1 MVVVPRAGCRAALFL
16 WIFSSISCRA
26 RTALPAS
33 QKCDE
38 PLVSALSHSSFSS
51 SSSMTSSYSPGYAKL
66 NKRGGAGGWSPSDS
80 DHYQWLQVDFGSRK
94 QISAIA
100 TQGRYSSS
108 DWVTQYRMLYSD
120 TGRNWKPYHQDGN
133 IWAFPGNTNSDSV
146 IRHDLQ
152 HLVIARYIR
161 IVPLDWSG
169 EGQIGLRTEVYGCP
183 YWADVINFDGHAV
196 LPYRFRNKKMKTLKD
211 VITLKFKTSESEGV
225 IFHGEGQQGDYI
237 TLELKKAKL
246 ILNLNL
252 GSNQYGSIYGH
263 TSVMTGSLLDDHH
276 WHSIVIERHGRN
288 INLTLDRHM
297 QHFRTN
303 GEFDY
308 LDLDYEITFGGMPFS
323 GKPSSNSGK
332 NFKGCMESINYN
344 GNNITDLAKRRK
356 LEPSNGGNLSFSCV
370 EPHTVPVF
378 FNATSYLEVPGRL
391 NQDLLSVNFQ
401 FRTWNPNGLL
411 LFSNFADGLG
421 NVEIDLTEGK
431 VSVHI
436 NVTQAKKNRIDI
448 SSGSGLNDGQWH
460 EIRFLAKENFAV
472 LTIDGDEASA
482 VRTNSPLQVKTGEK
496 YFFGG
501 FLTQTNDSDRSLLQ
515 LSFQGCMQFIHVDDQ
530 LVDLHAVEQGKL
542 GSFANVS
549 IDMCAIID
557 RCVPNHCEH
566 GGKCSQTWDSFKC
579 TCDGTGYS
587 GATCHN
593 SIYDLSC
600 EAYKHLGKTSNY
612 YWIDPDGSGALGP
625 LKVYCNM
632 TEDKV
637 WSTVYHDL
645 QMQTSVVGNG
655 PEKYSVLQLNYSATM
670 DQISAITSSAEYC
683 EQYISYSCKMSRLL
697 NTPDGNPYTWWVGK
711 ANEKHYYWGG
721 SGPGIQK
728 CACGIERNC
737 TDPKYYC
744 NCDADAKQWRKDAGL
759 LSYKEHLP
767 VSQVVVGDIDRSGSE
782 SKLTVGPV
790 RCQGDRNYWN
800 AASFITPSSYLHF
813 STFQGET
820 SADIS
825 FYFKTSAPDGVFLE
839 NLGNTDFIKLELK
852 SAIEVSFSFDVGNGP
867 VEIIVRSP
875 NPLNDDQWHRVI
887 AERNVKQASLRV
899 DQLPQEIRKAPTEGH
914 TRLELYSQL
923 YVGAAGGQRGFLG
936 CIRSL
941 RMNGVTLDLEERA
954 KVTLGVKPGCSGHCT
969 SYGMYCENGGKCVEK
984 YNGYSCDCSKSAYDG
999 PFCIKDVG
1007 AFFEE
1012 GMWLRYN
1019 FQSPGISVKDLVS
1032 QTMLSSTDHD
1042 NTMPDLRL
1050 NKEALRF
1057 SFSTTKSP
1065 CVLLYI
1071 SSYTQDYMAVLVKP
1085 SGNLQIRYNLGGTGE
1100 PYNIDVDHRNMANGQ
1115 PHSVNITRN
1124 ERDIVLQLDHYP
1136 PASYSLPTAS
1146 DTQFNSPKALFLGKV
1161 IETGKIDQDIYQ
1173 YNTPGFTGC
1182 LSRVQFNQVAPLKAA
1197 LRPTNTSS
1205 HVHVQGEL
1213 VESNCGASPLTIPP
1227 MSAATDPW
1235 HLDSA
1240 SADFP
1245 YNGQAI
1251 GDGVNRNS
1259 AIIGGV
1265 IAVVIFTILCTLVF
1279 LIRYMFRHKGT
1290 YHTNEAKGA
1299 ESAESADAAIMNN
1312 DPNFTET
1319 IDESKKEWLI

>member
-1 MVVVPRAGCRAALFL
+1 MLEAPRAGCRAALSL
-16 WIFSSISCRA
+16 WIVSSFLCRA
-26 RTALPAS
+26 WTAPPTS

-38 PLVSALSHSSFSS
+38 PLVSGLPHIAFSS
-51 SSSMTSSYSPGYAKL
+51 SSSMSSSYAPGYAKI

-80 DHYQWLQVDFGSRK
+80 DHYQWLQVDFGNRK
-94 QISAIA
+94 QISAIG

-133 IWAFPGNTNSDSV
+133 IWAFPGNVNSDSV
-146 IRHDLQ
+146 VRHDLQ
-152 HLVIARYIR
+152 HPVIARYVR
-161 IVPLDWSG
+161 VVPLDWSA
-169 EGQIGLRTEVYGCP
+169 EGRIGLRVEVYGCS
-183 YWADVINFDGHAV
+183 YWADVINFDGHVV

-211 VITLKFKTSESEGV
+211 VVSLKFKTSESEGV
-225 IFHGEGQQGDYI
+225 LLHGEGQQGDYI
-237 TLELKKAKL
+237 TLELQKAKL
-246 ILNLNL
+246 VLSLNL
-252 GSNQYGSIYGH
+252 
-263 TSVMTGSLLDDHH
+263 
-276 WHSIVIERHGRN
+276 
-288 INLTLDRHM
+288 
-297 QHFRTN
+297 
-303 GEFDY
+303 
-308 LDLDYEITFGGMPFS
+308 ITFGGIPFS
-323 GKPSSNSGK
+323 GKPSSSSRK
-332 NFKGCMESINYN
+332 NFKGCMESMNYN
-344 GNNITDLAKRRK
+344 GINITDLARRKK
-356 LEPSNGGNLSFSCV
+356 LEPSSVGNLSFSCV
-370 EPHTVPVF
+370 EAYTVPVF
-378 FNATSYLEVPGRL
+378 FNATSYLEVPGRPE
-391 NQDLLSVNFQ
+391 QDLFSVSFQ

-411 LFSNFADGLG
+411 LFSRFGDNLG
-421 NVEIDLTEGK
+421 NVEIDLTDSK
-431 VSVHI
+431 VGVRI
-436 NVTQAKKNRIDI
+436 NVTQAKMSQIDI

-460 EIRFLAKENFAV
+460 EVRFLAKENFAI

-501 FLTQTNDSDRSLLQ
+501 FLNQKSNSSHSVLQ
-515 LSFQGCMQFIHVDDQ
+515 PSFQGCMQLIQVDDQ
-530 LVDLHAVEQGKL
+530 LVNLYEVAQRKP

-579 TCDGTGYS
+579 TCDETGYS

-593 SIYDLSC
+593 SIYEPSC
-600 EAYKHLGKTSNY
+600 EAYKHLGQTSNY
-612 YWIDPDGSGALGP
+612 YWIDPDGSGPLGP

-637 WSTVYHDL
+637 WTIVSHDL
-645 QMQTSVVGNG
+645 QMPTTVVGYT
-655 PEKYSVLQLNYSATM
+655 PEKYSVTQLVYSASM

-683 EQYISYSCKMSRLL
+683 EQYVSYFCKMSRLL
-697 NTPDGNPYTWWVGK
+697 NTPDGSPYTWWVGK

-721 SGPGIQK
+721 SEPGIQK

-744 NCDADAKQWRKDAGL
+744 NCDADYKQWRKDAGF
-759 LSYKEHLP
+759 LSYKDHLP
-767 VSQVVVGDIDRSGSE
+767 VSQVVVGDTDRQGSE
-782 SKLTVGPV
+782 AKLSVGPL

-800 AASFITPSSYLHF
+800 AASFPNPSSYLHF

-825 FYFKTSAPDGVFLE
+825 FYFKTLIPRGVFLE

-852 SAIEVSFSFDVGNGP
+852 SASEVSFSFDVGNGP
-867 VEIIVRSP
+867 VEIVVRSP
-875 NPLNDDQWHRVI
+875 SPLNDDQWHRVT
-887 AERNVKQASLRV
+887 AERNVKQASLQV
-899 DQLPQEIRKAPTEGH
+899 DRLPQQIRKAPTEGH

-923 YVGAAGGQRGFLG
+923 FVGGAGGQQGFLG

-954 KVTLGVKPGCSGHCT
+954 KVTSGFKSGCSGHCT
-969 SYGMYCENGGKCVEK
+969 SYGTNCENGGKCIEK
-984 YNGYSCDCSKSAYDG
+984 YHGYSCDCSNTAYDG
-999 PFCIKDVG
+999 TFCNKDVG

-1019 FQSPGISVKDLVS
+1019 FQAPTANAKDAGNRAENSLE
-1032 QTMLSSTDHD
+1032 QQHST
-1042 NTMPDLRL
+1042 PDLAQ
-1050 NKEALRF
+1050 EQIHF
-1057 SFSTTKSP
+1057 SFSTTKAP
-1065 CVLLYI
+1065 CILLYI
-1071 SSYTQDYMAVLVKP
+1071 SSLTTDFLAVLVKP
-1085 SGNLQIRYNLGGTGE
+1085 SGNLQIRYNLGGTKE

-1115 PHSVNITRN
+1115 PHSVNITRH
-1124 ERDIVLQLDHYP
+1124 EKVIILKLDHYP
-1136 PASYSLPTAS
+1136 SVSYHLPSSS
-1146 DTQFNSPKALFLGKV
+1146 DTLFNSPKSLFLGKV
-1161 IETGKIDQDIYQ
+1161 IETGKIDQEIHK

-1182 LSRVQFNQVAPLKAA
+1182 LSRVQFNHIAPLKAA
-1197 LRPTNTSS
+1197 LRQTNASA
-1205 HVHVQGEL
+1205 HVHIQGQL
-1213 VESNCGASPLTIPP
+1213 VESNCGASPLTLSP
-1227 MSAATDPW
+1227 MSSATDPW
-1235 HLDSA
+1235 HLDHLDSA

-1245 YNGQAI
+1245 YNPGQGQAI
-1251 GDGVNRNS
+1251 RNGVNRNS

>member
-1 MVVVPRAGCRAALFL
+1 MVMVSRTGCGAALFL
-16 WIFSSISCRA
+16 WILSSISCRA
-26 RTALPAS
+26 WTASSTS

-38 PLVSALSHSSFSS
+38 QLVSALPHVVFSS
-51 SSSMTSSYSPGYAKL
+51 SSSMSSSYSPGYAKL

-80 DHYQWLQVDFGSRK
+80 DHYQWLQVDFGNRK

-133 IWAFPGNTNSDSV
+133 IWAFPGNINSDGV
-146 IRHDLQ
+146 VRHDLQ
-152 HLVIARYIR
+152 HPVIARYVR
-161 IVPLDWSG
+161 IVPLDWNG
-169 EGQIGLRTEVYGCP
+169 EGRIGLRIEVYGCS
-183 YWADVINFDGHAV
+183 YWADVINFDGHVV
-196 LPYRFRNKKMKTLKD
+196 LPYRFKNKKMKTLKD
-211 VITLKFKTSESEGV
+211 VIALKFKTSESEGV

-246 ILNLNL
+246 VLNLNL
-252 GSNQYGSIYGH
+252 GSNQFGSIYGH

-276 WHSIVIERHGRN
+276 WHSVIIERHGRN
-288 INLTLDRHM
+288 INLTLDRHL

-308 LDLDYEITFGGMPFS
+308 LDLDYEITFGGLPFS
-323 GKPSSNSGK
+323 GKPSSSSRK

-344 GNNITDLAKRRK
+344 GNNITDLAKRKK
-356 LEPSNGGNLSFSCV
+356 LEPSNVGNLSFSCV

-378 FNATSYLEVPGRL
+378 FNATSYLEVLGRP
-391 NQDLLSVNFQ
+391 NQDLFSVSFR

-421 NVEIDLTEGK
+421 NVEIDLTETK
-431 VSVHI
+431 VGVRI
-436 NVTQAKKNRIDI
+436 NITLNKKNQIDI
-448 SSGSGLNDGQWH
+448 SSG
-460 EIRFLAKENFAV
+460 
-472 LTIDGDEASA
+472 
-482 VRTNSPLQVKTGEK
+482 
-496 YFFGG
+496 
-501 FLTQTNDSDRSLLQ
+501 FLTQMNTSDHSVLQ
-515 LSFQGCMQFIHVDDQ
+515 PSFQGCMQLIQVDDQ
-530 LVDLHAVEQGKL
+530 LVNLHEIEQRKP

-593 SIYDLSC
+593 SIYELSC
-600 EAYKHLGKTSNY
+600 EAYKHLGKTSNF

-637 WSTVYHDL
+637 WSTVNHDL
-645 QMQTSVVGNG
+645 QKQTPVVGYG
-655 PEKYSVLQLNYSATM
+655 PEKYSVVQLNYSASM
-670 DQISAITSSAEYC
+670 DQITAITSSAEYC
-683 EQYISYSCKMSRLL
+683 EQFVSYSCKMSRLL
-697 NTPDGNPYTWWVGK
+697 NTPDGSPYTWWVGK

-737 TDPKYYC
+737 TDSRYYC
-744 NCDADAKQWRKDAGL
+744 NCDADHKQWRKDVGL
-759 LSYKEHLP
+759 LSYKDHLP
-767 VSQVVVGDIDRSGSE
+767 VSQVVVGDIDRPGSE
-782 SKLTVGPV
+782 AKLTVGPV

-800 AASFITPSSYLHF
+800 AASFFTPSSYLYF

-825 FYFKTSAPDGVFLE
+825 FYFKTSAADGVFLE

-852 SAIEVSFSFDVGNGP
+852 SATEVSFSFDVGNGP
-867 VEIIVRSP
+867 VEIVVRSP
-875 NPLNDDQWHRVI
+875 SPLNDDQWHRVI
-887 AERNVKQASLRV
+887 AERNVKQASLQV
-899 DQLPQEIRKAPTEGH
+899 DQLPQQVRKAPTEGH

-984 YNGYSCDCSKSAYDG
+984 YNGYSCDCSKTAYDG

-1019 FQSPGISVKDLVS
+1019 FQAPGTKDAPNRSGSSPDTQNS
-1032 QTMLSSTDHD
+1032 
-1042 NTMPDLRL
+1042 MPDLA
-1050 NKEALRF
+1050 KEELSF
-1057 SFSTTKSP
+1057 SFSTTKVP
-1065 CVLLYI
+1065 CILLYV
-1071 SSYTQDYMAVLVKP
+1071 SSQTTDFLAVLVKP
-1085 SGNLQIRYNLGGTGE
+1085 SGNLQIRYNLGGTRE

-1124 ERDIVLQLDHYP
+1124 EKDIILQLDHYSP
-1136 PASYSLPTAS
+1136 VSYSLPSSS
-1146 DTQFNSPKALFLGKV
+1146 DTLFNSPKALFLGKV
-1161 IETGKIDQDIYQ
+1161 IETGKIDQEIHK

-1182 LSRVQFNQVAPLKAA
+1182 LSRVQFNQIAPLKAA
-1197 LRPTNTSS
+1197 LRPTNASS
-1205 HVHVQGEL
+1205 QVHIQGEL

-1245 YNGQAI
+1245 YNAGQAI
-1251 GDGVNRNS
+1251 RDGVNRNS

-1299 ESAESADAAIMNN
+1299 ESAESADAAIMNH

>member
-1 MVVVPRAGCRAALFL
+1 M
-16 WIFSSISCRA
+16 
-26 RTALPAS
+26 
-33 QKCDE
+33 
-38 PLVSALSHSSFSS
+38 VSALPHSSFSS
-51 SSSMTSSYSPGYAKL
+51 SSFMTSSYMPGYAKL

-80 DHYQWLQVDFGSRK
+80 DHYQWLQVDFGNRK

-146 IRHDLQ
+146 VRHDLQ
-152 HLVIARYIR
+152 HPVIARYVR
-161 IVPLDWSG
+161 IVPLDWNG
-169 EGQIGLRTEVYGCP
+169 EGQIGLRIEVYGCS
-183 YWADVINFDGHAV
+183 YWADVINFDGHVV

-211 VITLKFKTSESEGV
+211 VISLKFKTSESEGV

-246 ILNLNL
+246 L
-252 GSNQYGSIYGH
+252 GSIYGH

-276 WHSIVIERHGRN
+276 WHSIIIERHGRN
-288 INLTLDRHM
+288 INLTLDRHI

-323 GKPSSNSGK
+323 GKPSSNSRK

-344 GNNITDLAKRRK
+344 GNNITDLAKRKK
-356 LEPSNGGNLSFSCV
+356 LEPSNVGNLSFSCV

-378 FNATSYLEVPGRL
+378 FNDTSYLEVPGRPS
-391 NQDLLSVNFQ
+391 QDLFSVSFL

-411 LFSNFADGLG
+411 VFSNFADGLG
-421 NVEIDLTEGK
+421 NVEIDINEGK

-436 NVTQAKKNRIDI
+436 NVTQIKKNRIDI

-460 EIRFLAKENFAV
+460 EVRFLAKENFAV

-496 YFFGG
+496 YFYGG
-501 FLTQTNDSDRSLLQ
+501 FPMQMNDSDHSLFQ
-515 LSFQGCMQFIHVDDQ
+515 HSFQGCMQFIHVDDQ
-530 LVDLHAVEQGKL
+530 LVDLQAVEQGKL
-542 GSFANVS
+542 GSFANVT

-566 GGKCSQTWDSFKC
+566 GGKCTQTWDIFKC

-593 SIYDLSC
+593 SIYELSC

-637 WSTVYHDL
+637 WTTVYHDL
-645 QMQTSVVGNG
+645 QPQTSVGGNSL
-655 PEKYSVLQLNYSATM
+655 EKLSVLQLNYSATM

-683 EQYISYSCKMSRLL
+683 EQFISYSCKMSRLL
-697 NTPDGNPYTWWVGK
+697 NTPEGNPYTWWVGK

-744 NCDADAKQWRKDAGL
+744 NCDADYKQWRKDTGM

-767 VSQVVVGDIDRSGSE
+767 VSQVVVGDIDRPGSE
-782 SKLTVGPV
+782 AKISVGPV

-800 AASFITPSSYLHF
+800 AASFITSSSYLHF

-825 FYFKTSAPDGVFLE
+825 FYFKTSASDGVFLE

-852 SAIEVSFSFDVGNGP
+852 SAAEVSFSFDVGNGP
-867 VEIIVRSP
+867 VEIVVRSP
-875 NPLNDDQWHRVI
+875 NQLNDDQWHRVN
-887 AERNVKQASLRV
+887 AERNVKQASLQV
-899 DQLPQEIRKAPTEGH
+899 DQLPLEVRKAPTEGH

-923 YVGAAGGQRGFLG
+923 YVGGQRGFLG

-954 KVTLGVKPGCSGHCT
+954 KVTPGVKPGCSGHCT
-969 SYGMYCENGGKCVEK
+969 SYGMYCANGGKCVEK
-984 YNGYSCDCSKSAYDG
+984 YNGYSCDCSKTAYDG
-999 PFCIKDVG
+999 PFCIKG
-1007 AFFEE
+1007 KCFTQE
-1012 GMWLRYN
+1012 
-1019 FQSPGISVKDLVS
+1019 DLVS
-1032 QTMLSSTDHD
+1032 RTLLSSTDPE
-1042 NTMPDLRL
+1042 TTATDLNL
-1050 NKEALRF
+1050 NKEELSF

-1071 SSYTQDYMAVLVKP
+1071 SSYTQDFMAVLVKP
-1085 SGNLQIRYNLGGTGE
+1085 SGKQLLWALSIEGTTD
-1100 PYNIDVDHRNMANGQ
+1100 NN
-1115 PHSVNITRN
+1115 TRLTCK
-1124 ERDIVLQLDHYP
+1124 I
-1136 PASYSLPTAS
+1136 
-1146 DTQFNSPKALFLGKV
+1146 
-1161 IETGKIDQDIYQ
+1161 GKIDQDIYK

-1182 LSRVQFNQVAPLKAA
+1182 LSRVQFNQIAPLKAA
-1197 LRPTNTSS
+1197 LRPTNASS
-1205 HVHVQGEL
+1205 HVHIQGEL

-1235 HLDSA
+1235 HLDSGKVG
-1240 SADFP
+1240 FVP
-1245 YNGQAI
+1245 
-1251 GDGVNRNS
+1251 R
-1259 AIIGGV
+1259 
-1265 IAVVIFTILCTLVF
+1265 
-1279 LIRYMFRHKGT
+1279 
-1290 YHTNEAKGA
+1290 
-1299 ESAESADAAIMNN
+1299 
-1312 DPNFTET
+1312 
-1319 IDESKKEWLI
+1319 

>member
-1 MVVVPRAGCRAALFL
+1 MPSPREE
-16 WIFSSISCRA
+16 
-26 RTALPAS
+26 
-33 QKCDE
+33 KCDE
-38 PLVSALSHSSFSS
+38 PLVSGLSHVAFSS
-51 SSSMTSSYSPGYAKL
+51 SSSMSGSYSPGYAKI

-80 DHYQWLQVDFGSRK
+80 DHYQWLQVDFGNRK

-133 IWAFPGNTNSDSV
+133 IWAFPGNINSDSV
-146 IRHDLQ
+146 VRHDLQ
-152 HLVIARYIR
+152 HPIIARYVR
-161 IVPLDWSG
+161 IVPLDWNG
-169 EGQIGLRTEVYGCP
+169 EGRIGLRIEVYGCS
-183 YWADVINFDGHAV
+183 YWADVINFDGHVV

-211 VITLKFKTSESEGV
+211 VIALKFKTSESEGV
-225 IFHGEGQQGDYI
+225 ILHGEGQQGDYI

-246 ILNLNL
+246 VLSLNLEVQRSTL
-252 GSNQYGSIYGH
+252 QPTAQIHPSPLMIILSCQA
-263 TSVMTGSLLDDHH
+263 VSLAIL
-276 WHSIVIERHGRN
+276 WWMFLVIPPGWTAN
-288 INLTLDRHM
+288 CYTA
-297 QHFRTN
+297 
-303 GEFDY
+303 
-308 LDLDYEITFGGMPFS
+308 S
-323 GKPSSNSGK
+323 G
-332 NFKGCMESINYN
+332 
-344 GNNITDLAKRRK
+344 LALQEDSYRCIRS
-356 LEPSNGGNLSFSCV
+356 LNPRCGAVCEGNLSFSCV
-370 EPHTVPVF
+370 EPYTVPVF

-391 NQDLLSVNFQ
+391 NQDLFSVSFQ

-411 LFSNFADGLG
+411 VFSHFADNLG
-421 NVEIDLTEGK
+421 NVEIDLTESK
-431 VSVHI
+431 VGVHI
-436 NVTQAKKNRIDI
+436 NITQTKMSQIDI

-460 EIRFLAKENFAV
+460 EVRFLAKENFAI

-501 FLTQTNDSDRSLLQ
+501 FLNQMNNSSHSVLQ
-515 LSFQGCMQFIHVDDQ
+515 PSFQGCMQLIQVDDQ
-530 LVDLHAVEQGKL
+530 LVNLYEVAQRKP

-579 TCDGTGYS
+579 TCDETGYS

-593 SIYDLSC
+593 SIYEPSC
-600 EAYKHLGKTSNY
+600 EAYKHLGQTSNY
-612 YWIDPDGSGALGP
+612 YWIDPDGSGPLGP

-637 WSTVYHDL
+637 WTIVSHDL
-645 QMQTSVVGNG
+645 QMQTTVVGYN
-655 PEKYSVLQLNYSATM
+655 PEKYSVTQLVYSASM
-670 DQISAITSSAEYC
+670 DQMSAITNSAEYC
-683 EQYISYSCKMSRLL
+683 EQYVSYFCKMSRLL
-697 NTPDGNPYTWWVGK
+697 NTPDGSPYTWWVGK

-744 NCDADAKQWRKDAGL
+744 NCDADYKQWRKDAGF
-759 LSYKEHLP
+759 LSYKDHLP
-767 VSQVVVGDIDRSGSE
+767 VSQVVVGDTDRQGSE
-782 SKLTVGPV
+782 AKLSVGPL

-800 AASFITPSSYLHF
+800 AASFPNASSYLHF

-825 FYFKTSAPDGVFLE
+825 FYFKTLTPRGVFLE
-839 NLGNTDFIKLELK
+839 NMGNTDFIKLELK
-852 SAIEVSFSFDVGNGP
+852 SATEVSFSFDVGNGP
-867 VEIIVRSP
+867 VEIVVRSP
-875 NPLNDDQWHRVI
+875 SPLNDDQWHRVT
-887 AERNVKQASLRV
+887 AERNVKQASLQV
-899 DQLPQEIRKAPTEGH
+899 DRLPQQIRKAPTEGH

-923 YVGAAGGQRGFLG
+923 FVGGAGGQQGFLG

-954 KVTLGVKPGCSGHCT
+954 KVTSGFISGCSGHCT
-969 SYGMYCENGGKCVEK
+969 SYGTNCENGGKCIEK
-984 YNGYSCDCSKSAYDG
+984 YHGYSCDCSNTAYDG
-999 PFCIKDVG
+999 TFCNKDVG

-1019 FQSPGISVKDLVS
+1019 FQAPAVSAKDAGGRTESSPEQQSLPEDLA
-1032 QTMLSSTDHD
+1032 
-1042 NTMPDLRL
+1042 R
-1050 NKEALRF
+1050 EEIGF
-1057 SFSTTKSP
+1057 SFSTTKAP
-1065 CVLLYI
+1065 CILLYV
-1071 SSYTQDYMAVLVKP
+1071 SSLTTDFLAVLVKP
-1085 SGNLQIRYNLGGTGE
+1085 TGNLQIRYNLGGTRE

-1115 PHSVNITRN
+1115 PHSVNITRH
-1124 ERDIVLQLDHYP
+1124 EKTIILKLDHYP
-1136 PASYSLPTAS
+1136 SVSYHLPSSS
-1146 DTQFNSPKALFLGKV
+1146 DTLFNSPKSLFLGKV
-1161 IETGKIDQDIYQ
+1161 IETGKIDQEIHK

-1182 LSRVQFNQVAPLKAA
+1182 LSRVQFNQIAPLKAA
-1197 LRPTNTSS
+1197 LRRTNASA
-1205 HVHVQGEL
+1205 HVHTQGEL
-1213 VESNCGASPLTIPP
+1213 VESNCGASPLTLSP
-1227 MSAATDPW
+1227 MSSATDPW
-1235 HLDSA
+1235 HLDHLDSA

-1245 YNGQAI
+1245 YNPGQGQAI
-1251 GDGVNRNS
+1251 RNGVNRNS

>member
-1 MVVVPRAGCRAALFL
+1 MLYKSFL
-16 WIFSSISCRA
+16 ICVFSE
-26 RTALPAS
+26 
-33 QKCDE
+33 KCDE
-38 PLVSALSHSSFSS
+38 QLVSALPHSSFSS
-51 SSSMTSSYSPGYAKL
+51 SSLMSSIYAPGYAKL
-66 NKRGGAGGWSPSDS
+66 NKRDGAGGWSPLDS
-80 DHYQWLQVDFGSRK
+80 DHYQWLQVDFGNRK
-94 QISAIA
+94 QISSIA

-133 IWAFPGNTNSDSV
+133 IWAFPGNINSDSV
-146 IRHDLQ
+146 VRHDLQ
-152 HLVIARYIR
+152 HPVIARYVR
-161 IVPLDWSG
+161 VVPLDWND
-169 EGQIGLRTEVYGCP
+169 EGRIGLRAEVYGCP
-183 YWADVINFDGHAV
+183 YWADVINFDGQGG
-196 LPYRFRNKKMKTLKD
+196 LSYRFRNKKMKTLKD
-211 VITLKFKTSESEGV
+211 VIALKFKSSESEGV

-246 ILNLNL
+246 VLHLNL

-263 TSVMTGSLLDDHH
+263 TSVTTGSLLDDHH
-276 WHSIVIERHGRN
+276 WHSVVIERHGRN

-297 QHFRTN
+297 QHFKTN
-303 GEFDY
+303 GDFDY
-308 LDLDYEITFGGMPFS
+308 LDLDYELTFGGMPSS
-323 GKPSSNSGK
+323 GKPSSNSRK
-332 NFKGCMESINYN
+332 NFKGCMENINYN
-344 GNNITDLAKRRK
+344 GVNITDLARRK
-356 LEPSNGGNLSFSCV
+356 KLEFYNMGNLSFSCV
-370 EPHTVPVF
+370 EPHSVPVF
-378 FNATSYLEVPGRL
+378 FNATSYLEVPGRPNL
-391 NQDLLSVNFQ
+391 DEFSVSFH
-401 FRTWNPNGLL
+401 FRTWNPSGLL
-411 LFSNFADGLG
+411 FRSLLEGQQ
-421 NVEIDLTEGK
+421 NVEIDLIEGK
-431 VSVHI
+431 ISVHI
-436 NVTQAKKNRIDI
+436 GITQINKNRIDI

-460 EIRFLAKENFAV
+460 EVRFLAKKNFAV
-472 LTIDGDEASA
+472 VTIDGDEASA

-501 FLTQTNDSDRSLLQ
+501 FLPQVNDSDRSLLHLQ
-515 LSFQGCMQFIHVDDQ
+515 LPFQGCMQLIHVDDK
-530 LVDLHAVEQGKL
+530 LVDLHDVEQGKI
-542 GSFANVS
+542 GSFANIS

-566 GGKCSQTWDSFKC
+566 GGICTQTWDSFKC
-579 TCDGTGYS
+579 NCEGTGYS

-593 SIYDLSC
+593 SIYELSC
-600 EAYKHLGKTSNY
+600 EAYKHLGKTSDI

-637 WSTVYHDL
+637 WTTLYHDL
-645 QMQTSVVGNG
+645 QQQASISGSK
-655 PEKYSVLQLNYSATM
+655 PDKPFVLQLNYSTSM

-683 EQYISYSCKMSRLL
+683 EQYVSYSCRMSRLL
-697 NTPDGNPYTWWVGK
+697 NTLDGSPYTWWVGK
-711 ANEKHYYWGG
+711 TNEKHFYWGG
-721 SGPGIQK
+721 SAPGIQK

-737 TDPKYYC
+737 SDPKYHC
-744 NCDADAKQWRKDAGL
+744 NCDADQKQWRKDTGL
-759 LSYKEHLP
+759 LSYKDHLP
-767 VSQVVVGDIDRSGSE
+767 VSQVTVGDTDRPGSE
-782 SKLTVGPV
+782 AKLSVGPL

-800 AASFITPSSYLHF
+800 AASFNTPSSYLHF

-852 SAIEVSFSFDVGNGP
+852 SFTEVSFSFDVGNGP

-875 NPLNDDQWHRVI
+875 IALNDDQWHNVR
-887 AERNVKQASLRV
+887 AERNVKQASLQV
-899 DQLPQEIRKAPTEGH
+899 DQLPQEIRKAPSQGH

-954 KVTLGVKPGCSGHCT
+954 KVTPGVKPGCFGHCT
-969 SYGMYCENGGKCVEK
+969 SFGMYCQNGGKCVEK
-984 YNGYSCDCSKSAYDG
+984 YNGYSCDCSRTAYDG
-999 PFCIKDVG
+999 PFCTKDVG
-1007 AFFEE
+1007 GFFEE
-1012 GMWLRYN
+1012 GTWLRYN
-1019 FQSPGISVKDLVS
+1019 FQTATSAAVASPKDLTVVAQS
-1032 QTMLSSTDHD
+1032 SASDLS
-1042 NTMPDLRL
+1042 LA
-1050 NKEALRF
+1050 KEELIF

-1071 SSYTQDYMAVLVKP
+1071 SSYSLDYMAVLVRS
-1085 SGNLQIRYNLGGTGE
+1085 SGSLQIRYNLGGTRE
-1100 PYNIDVDHRNMANGQ
+1100 PYNVDVDHRNMANGQ
-1115 PHSVNITRN
+1115 PHSVNITRAG
-1124 ERDIVLQLDHYP
+1124 RSIVVQLDHYP
-1136 PASYSLPTAS
+1136 PAIYSLPAAS
-1146 DTQFNSPKALFLGKV
+1146 DTQFNAPKALFLGRV
-1161 IETGKIDQDIYQ
+1161 IETGKIDQEIHK

-1182 LSRVQFNQVAPLKAA
+1182 LSRVQFNHLAPLKAA
-1197 LRPTNTSS
+1197 LRPSNASQ
-1205 HVHVQGEL
+1205 VHIQGEL

-1227 MSAATDPW
+1227 MSSPTDPW
-1235 HLDSA
+1235 DLKSDNA
-1240 SADFP
+1240 GFP
-1245 YNGQAI
+1245 NNEGQAI
-1251 GDGVNRNS
+1251 QDGVNRNS